1 MHVYDVYFFL
11 LLFISCLNHVLTM
24 NALVSYPYFNLS
36 AGTANVI
43 VAVRM
48 VPKMRGIVRGTANGG
63 TEVAQGV
70 NSAQGVRETAG
81 RCKYGNRRLYCQF

>member
-1 MHVYDVYFFL
+1 MYSLRMH
-11 LLFISCLNHVLTM
+11 LFHILT
-24 NALVSYPYFNLS
+24 SIFS

-43 VAVRM
+43 VAARM

-81 RCKYGNRRLYCQF
+81 RCK